1 MSAARKL
8 ESIERPKA
16 NETYGEEPPP
26 SSPKYVRGCY
36 RQENYLALWR
46 LVDVAAMPA
55 TGLPIFR
62 VPHRCGSWRHGG
74 PCARHAAAR
83 DFSRIREALSSADPE
98 SIVYFVLT
106 LDPSKWRGEGTRW
119 ELFKALG
126 DLQSMFL
133 KRLNRLAEKE
143 GGDPIAS
150 RWVCVIEQHRNGWPH
165 LNLVC
170 VSSWLAARV
179 RRTQEKHARIGLPEQ
194 EHTLVGGDVGRHVQA
209 SGFGPRSTADVAE
222 SVGAVAGY
230 LVKIAGLV
238 ESQAKTLGPEAR
250 AVAEVAKITQAPSAA
265 PRGFRRLRSG
275 IRFLPPR
282 RKSSGRYTGALASWD
297 GRLLRR
303 GGLGVARVGGVALDL
318 EGGRVYRADRLPRM
332 IGHEAPTRRYTL
344 TPISGS
350 VPPSSGTPGL
360 PPPVASL
367 DRLVAL
373 LRFAELSRED
383 RQQRYPTRARAPC
396 DPGSPRVMSL
406 GP

>member
-8 ESIERPKA
+8 ESAERPEA
-16 NETYGEEPPP
+16 NETYGEEPPRNA
-26 SSPKYVRGCY
+26 PKYIRGCY

-46 LVDVAAMPA
+46 LVDVASMPA

-83 DFSRIREALSSADPE
+83 DFSRIREALSGADPE

-119 ELFKALG
+119 ELFRALG
-126 DLQSMFL
+126 ALQSMFL
-133 KRLNRLAEKE
+133 KRLNRLAAKE
-143 GGDPIAS
+143 GGDPVGS

-170 VSSWLAARV
+170 VSNWLAARV
-179 RRTQEKHARIGLPEQ
+179 RRTHDQHARVGLPEPEQ
-194 EHTLVGGDVGRHVQA
+194 TLVGGDVGRHVEA
-209 SGFGPRSTADVAE
+209 AGFGPRSTADVAS

-250 AVAEVAKITQAPSAA
+250 AVAEVAKISQAPSAA

-303 GGLGVARVGGVALDL
+303 GGIGTARVGGVALDL
-318 EGGRVYRADRLPRM
+318 EGGRVYRADRPPLL
-332 IGHEAPTRRYTL
+332 IGHAAPVKRYAL
-344 TPISGS
+344 KRSELA
-350 VPPSSGTPGL
+350 PPSGGTVGPT
-360 PPPVASL
+360 PPAVL
-367 DRLVAL
+367 RDRRVAL

-383 RQQRYPTRARAPC
+383 RRSPPSTRERGPP
-396 DPGSPRVMSL
+396 DPRHHPATSL